1 MSKIYH
7 FFKHISKP
15 ILEENTFGKIWH
27 FLNDW
32 ILNNVW
38 IVTLIII
45 FLGVTFEIVL
55 IRTFEFFKK
64 KLELWENGSSCSQK
78 NEDNFPKGMTYA
90 MESWSISHTTSME
103 RIETFSRSMS
113 SNPPS
118 EEIRYNTIERTIS
131 SDEWEHQRSHFC
143 ESHASSGGTNTPL
156 SMFHSKVKDIFSNS
170 FPRKDPPS
178 KYQTEQFSSNNLRST
193 MKTSGPKTSL
203 SDALNL
209 QHTLRFTRAKDLH
222 VAPSPPVHFF
232 LSSEQITHVEENIR
246 RKISVNPKARSWR
259 GAEGLLPRAQ
269 KPSTHSCYSHNE
281 GVIPGEARTTFPDQS
296 AVRNQLIHEAQCTS
310 ETQQFIHDQDSDS
323 SQPGFSEP
331 AFFLRPP
338 FSSSAQNSVQA
349 QQIDHE
355 NKGHHFNHT
364 LCIVETEYSTKGIE
378 SAEYFSKTQSFVYFN
393 DQNKRNHLGKVQ
405 NSVFQNA
412 EFLSL
417 NSNLLAEA
425 VAQHK
430 TAPGQQPLASLE
442 SNQYDAYSSVPLSH
456 SIKTQRN
463 GRKTADSERKLGLR
477 ALPPKAKQT
486 SPSRV
491 FPIVVCRTSENKI
504 ALRCRKKKRAHQRKI
519 MSAIAS
525 HLISASK
532 LITPHDKTYF
542 SKCPVAVIPDLVKYE
557 HFLQES
563 LDTEEVNYTSSNDTV
578 RLGAIENTE
587 QSFMVN
593 APQLA
598 APCLF
603 DLNIPIHEGLSGVL
617 SESAQKDA
625 SFPQTESDREM
636 KVQKDIENTE
646 NGEKSA
652 VGTPGIQKCFS
663 NDSVQHAKNSGE
675 IVLNFPGVN
684 LLISLGSQ
692 KHEEN
697 EFKDKNVQVITG
709 SRNLKEEKPL
719 TATIRDYGNASESEK
734 PERDIRS
741 NKTNRHQDEGMSD
754 TYHNTTQ
761 VTISQFFDMEMCNKL
776 KANAGTVTINCSHT
790 ALKQEELLDG
800 KKIQEV
806 KHIDKCS
813 RLRKPQEWWDS
824 EEEENRETVG
834 PLAEAFRVSICLKPK
849 DECVQL
855 EMGPIQSGKRKMQ
868 RPKKEVRSQT
878 VSTETV
884 WETDPC
890 PLTNPL
896 QVEQV
901 KQRTDKPPDRDKAA
915 SPVHPALIPENSP
928 AAEGLI
934 ETTRHKTPFCEKPT
948 QTPDGH
954 ITEDKENLKRDL
966 RAVATRPFKVRRNSS
981 GPKNG
986 LGVKHKVIKVK
997 KPAFSSR
1004 CSLTARDTLNHK
1016 RKVGDSFERLIK
1028 QTLCDV
1034 TLAPV
1039 PPNVHPL
1046 GSSIHSN
1053 KTSIK
1058 ITPPKTHVEK
1068 KEKNLDSLHK
1078 ESVDTLEVQLCQRVK
1093 LVEQVLPETVAHV
1106 KRNHRRDAHP
1116 VKEMKMEKEL
1126 FQGASSTEAIRE
1138 SVDSLRM
1145 GSFCVANTNTGTSI
1159 EAELEYSAELEWGPP
1174 TSGDLLTGDPLI
1186 QSRERNVPSRKNDT
1200 REISCGFTQKAFS
1213 CSLNYRMSVLTHSNK
1228 KKNPTRFTNKSAV
1241 RLTYMNK
1248 VKPPASRTLST
1259 TGNKKN
1265 LKLDLK
1271 TKLKRINH
1279 AKSVFLESQNTLCLF
1294 IDRRL
1299 QEGFCHAQLK
1309 QGELAG
1315 KIGVDGVAESRTFYN
1330 REKKHQEKQ
1339 EPFVQ
1344 AALQHDQHERAAAN
1358 QRKDT
1363 LPDEPDPSPTSVSQ
1377 EQPANCQGVKSQK
1390 DSLQS
1395 ASEDS
1400 LQTAPIQA
1408 EGFRQTTRTENGE
1421 NFPVV
1426 PKNLSLEAENSS
1438 SGELTDIAD
1447 DDLESDEKSEQE
1459 LDLDPVGK
1467 EAESSRSL
1475 QVTFLQSSDSDTR
1488 SFASRRKEKKHA
1500 LRRSKKQ
1507 TTESRKYGKMREIK
1521 TSDSQTVNFRYS
1533 NKLKHVEMNDP
1544 QQRGSLA
1551 SVCLEIIHPNVY
1563 IMFNKKRR
1571 KSKSRAGKQKIRRLG
1586 CMQQTREKSPDGGNA
1601 QFLASADLSSSSSM
1615 KSDEEEGEEEPERF
1629 LPLILDVH
1637 QGKDHDLVKSDTQ
1650 LNQVQR
1656 TITQVQPQTPPEV
1669 TSCSTLCAIP
1679 GEFQLEKPE
1688 DSALSERDRDLS
1700 GDRRHKGQ
1708 AADSEKEAQGPPASH
1723 TNPKQSGGKKY
1734 DAAKMNGRHQE
1745 KKLAAETSSLTNVT
1759 LDIKTSSKMDSGKGT
1774 PDEKTPCSIQ
1784 WNLETLLHKRK
1795 VPLDDIRKND
1805 LQDKDEK
1812 ENDDD
1817 ALLKPFSQDSRDFVL
1832 CPHQSRDPNSQKLR
1846 EQREKNIL
1854 FVVEQ
1859 DIPQQSQPADLT
1871 RRACAVCVSSPKVP
1885 PIQPEESRIDDVSTD
1900 RAKYDIPADGTHAQ
1914 KQYSW
1919 DRLEREGLK
1928 NDLQATITESSNLLP
1943 PEVLRSKRKSKV
1955 STGKA
1960 LQGKMWSTG
1969 VTMKRK
1975 KAFVSKTLTIP
1986 HCGHRNNLLPKTWK
2000 SLISE
2005 LLIQSA
2011 LLPDTLNIIISKNS
2025 TAEKNK
2031 RSLTQELAATM
2042 LGSLSFSTPT
2052 SKERESL
2059 ETLDKGNEMINS
2071 SLTVSTPQSNTV
2083 SVKPPLLNTE
2093 GSETGSIPCDTT
2105 RDEGPRRKCDDA
2117 ISEQKTC
2124 AQKDFPSLEPSQEPS
2139 PVSSE
2144 SKCENGTL
2152 EFSGKKYISPK
2163 ARQASR
2169 LLHIARHYRRVHRK
2183 NRHHKGKHQLKRDK
2197 CMEEALFYAVEDAE
2211 SCPLTLPTDE
2221 LSLDTAARAAF
2232 SSRIPQRSNAK
2243 EKAELQASLSTTFLR
2258 PFLSD
2263 CKSQMDTGQLS
2274 ENEITLNR
2282 KCSATKKKKISVSKI
2297 IKIDGHFITNHKKF
2311 KLRAKMKAIWLSE
2324 NTTDVFQ
2331 HIIRFLLTNSNVE
2344 NPFKAEIGLGVS
2356 KSAHTRPTHGA
2367 SPAEGI
2373 AECDDSV
2380 DKVGSSFLKDAK
2392 VHVGQRWGEKQE
2404 VLITEPAPFYTN
2416 NLTASAHLMKKPSLE
2431 ESKGILFREYL
2442 PQTRQT
2448 YEANSEINVKMK
2460 TDSKQ
2465 VSLKE
2470 ALSYT
2475 EKPHNCP
2482 EVSESTSTTTKHG
2495 VRNTH
2500 QSSLKEKS
2508 SFYLTGTVTS
2518 IAGHLIAAKEF
2529 KRHVGSIR
2537 APNLSMYKGIPSQVK
2552 SMESQSPP
2560 GYHAAGN
2567 IKKTQDSKT
2576 LEIKVDNGEVNTDM
2590 KSTYMCMPSQQV
2602 NMESSQHVR
2611 DMYEKSSEGNGLDK
2625 AQMKRKEEFAQLP
2638 FGADQ
2643 KRQPGPVKS
2652 DVRCANM
2659 VHCKDM
2665 LQKTGIYLI
2674 DQEGNVKVGEEFNQE
2689 VVLSSTTHTLQMGK
2703 QSSEFKTDW
2712 KTKSKAFALP
2722 RKQEKLNVLG
2732 PTWSSYASDTS
2743 YPETI
2748 RQKDKAK
2755 IANVKITVGAKQTK
2769 LKAKKISARLLLR
2782 HGDSSNK
2789 KELAHSMPRQHRNA
2803 LGLRRNVQN
2812 LVLKA
2817 NLSLGCFVSPVT
2829 KLSSVTSEKGK
2840 LGGRKDILPQKIM
2853 EKPSNQRQKSGSGCV
2868 DVPRKVEESEKEM
2881 HDEST
2886 FKDIHRQFIQQF
2898 CVKSEETKEHHS
2910 SKFDNLQRKTN
2921 SELTFQ
2927 KDETDNIGLATSR
2940 SRGGTK
2946 VCTGPQDSLQQGY
2959 PLKQGVI
2966 LQTMKKFPRF
2976 GMTNKFIKN
2985 QDIKTSSPLMIGEME
3000 VMENPLDP
3008 NESLLIPRL
3017 MVQQQNMFT
3026 DPLPGSIPSQVP
3038 CQPHTEEPKENMK
3051 KSDKLLKNSTPQL
3064 KKVSNAEY
3072 ISDMDHVSRSI
3083 EKLLLHIKE
3092 QGKRRKRSRGGNNFE
3107 TAEDIKATMMNPT
3120 PFPNI
3125 SPPRTQF
3132 INTMN
3137 SGVFGQRDGTEPNE
3151 SVATLWTQQRLCV
3164 QGTSL
3169 DYTQELTSKVICHNK
3184 RRAACTEGIL
3194 CHKMKLRKT
3203 TSRKFLGVT
3212 GYGAH
3217 RDKRHSFKTEKELP
3231 QEKTVADLPWKDFC
3245 ASGYTVSQIKKL
3257 REVKEGKGK
3266 PQRPLNGTNKL
3277 SMQPTDNNSTS
3288 STIRKPVQ
3296 YATMK
3301 QKEHQVLL
3309 LDITP
3314 QNKDQLMPGQQVE
3327 KPRSINW
3334 SVHLEKE
3341 AYRVVFPETEETDS
3355 SRLAAQRPRADTECE
3370 FSTAERVEQ
3379 GVRKDSIKHALSVP
3393 PRRGGPEQTNI
3404 SSSKE
3409 HDVFLVELDTFQ
3421 KETCKLQ
3428 DLFKRESWPAG
3439 LENVPCPFR
3448 EPFHLESAQVAKEV
3462 GMDHNINDISRLF
3475 GLRETDP
3482 ELGSKA
3488 QAFLCTDLEN
3498 LYQTGTVLR
3507 GHAKS
3512 GHRPRILLNSVPCHK
3527 RAPPHSKPSSSTTRK
3542 DSGARA
3548 IGAKMN
3554 LKGKEKAEPTASPL
3568 KLNRQ
3573 KMEISKKIRA
3583 KQLTI
3588 FAQNKEQIM
3597 EFFLSCVLYKL
3608 QTENAQKEISAEAA
3622 LDSEIFNPVLG
3633 KAASEGKILGG
3644 HSPSSEGVNLHAKG
3658 GAEHPEGACE
3668 PIPAAGTHSLRDT
3681 HQITAPQVEKKLKT
3695 VDSLDYHALNAEK
3708 EEHNDRTKE
3717 QNRYRLSFSLKS
3729 FEEHLS
3735 CSQKDSYVQPHL
3747 EPHTK
3752 EALLKVGNVS
3762 SKIKGPDLSS
3772 KAQVSTRSECR
3783 PAWILPSVILEQ
3795 TKEQDPELPLE
3806 SGSKTINCP
3815 SFLPSKKLSAG
3826 VQISK
3831 LVSNDS
3837 SCMPTVSEKELLLR
3851 ASQKE
3856 QEACLSKLFL
3866 HCFSLCLKFLHEKQK
3881 GNIEYRAMNDTIHPE
3896 RKTLNSKKLVRP
3908 NDYTPSNIAELHCYK
3923 KEKMIWIK
3931 HGKDKP
3937 GSVVIEA
3944 SDSIPLPHL
3953 KLNKETSDV
3962 LISSD
3967 IRQEK
3972 HNSQGEKN
3980 GMKGTDMK
3988 RIMVSDITFKT
3999 EELSLS
4005 YPFSAKKL
4013 TLLFDSIERQG
4024 KVLEGL
4030 SKSDTK
4036 LKNSCISLPPLLHR
4050 NLNSRIKVEKRKSE
4064 QLKCCLPPLKPLL
4077 SLNDRKVPF
4086 SKAFS
4091 RDKLCKLTELKYAPQ
4106 RKEYRNNIVH
4116 LKDRLSLID
4125 IAQKGKTAPFKYLP
4139 QGKAKW
4145 WNNKEPTQEEEKNTV
4160 RKDVRDKE
4168 IPKLVDQNVKK
4179 IAQSHALSIKELQRE
4194 TQEEKLVD
4202 HINTVVAFSISQLQ
4216 LNKFSD
4222 TQIVDREVYNEIN
4235 SLKEHAA
4242 QEEKEGREKDGAANS
4257 IVHAKNIYSKAKK
4270 SPTLLMQNLSDLQG
4284 KTREQGGEVKEGG
4297 IKPGVTLTE
4306 KSSKTSVATSP
4317 QPTLTVSA
4325 RIKKDCTTV
4334 LTRSSVSLGYV
4345 QNPLVSEG
4353 GIYKQQIAGDTSIS
4367 LQNEKQPTSEEK
4379 EEAGMQMAKIITTH
4393 TYQETRVQERKDKR
4407 VLDLT
4412 KSSPLLPNQS
4422 HPKLSEKLELSDTK
4436 LRLRNSAL
4444 QRSSTKGETVPRE
4457 AIVGDT
4463 MKDVKKQH
4471 ISQREQ
4477 TYQKEIIDRQRVNV
4491 TLKLHKLLLPQKL
4504 YRTELHIYNNVPKP
4518 KEHDSNSEP
4527 RDLRKMPTSQ
4537 PSPTNIPLCKGVQ
4550 VDEER
4555 LRSTLSSPDAEKIV
4569 DKEAMCSPVRKGKQ
4583 HKKQMKITVG
4593 LPAGMQCK
4601 RTKVSPI
4608 PHLLNTKEIVLN
4620 MKFLEKKEH
4629 NGKSE
4634 LAVVATQSFRS
4645 LPSHPSEYSQDKTQR
4660 GAARGTGHS
4669 YPQGN
4674 FQEAADAQEPAT
4686 KESAPVESDCIVKTT
4701 EYNVLEKSKSV
4712 IRVHQISEHP
4722 QVEMEYES
4730 DPQDNKIYL
4739 TRLGT
4744 IKKEKMLQMSFEEQK
4759 GQPEKREKETS
4770 TQIGHWEKENEL
4782 KDNLSNKTSPKFSV
4796 SLTKISL
4803 KEALV
4808 TSDTL
4813 VCSKRSVAG
4822 RQQETGSGSFMTS
4835 EKGRRSNASLSKML
4849 TPAKMSQN
4857 KEEQNVNMEEQ
4868 AMPQSKCGQMIKS
4881 KSSPPNGPGHSKN
4894 QSIPL
4899 QTDVIK
4905 KTSVSIHLQTQS
4917 GVHVST
4923 TEFNATRRKENSP
4936 SIVPEE
4942 EQCDGALPPKS
4953 HESPLQSEHLEE
4965 TNTVS
4970 DENLK
4975 QTKPEVDSNDSAS
4988 QKEGALKAGGSG
5000 GVALEEDRS
5009 EMQPSCIVQLENK
5022 AREPTSSRTSLVFPP
5037 ATEEPDFETQVG
5049 TCRENGYPP
5058 EEKLKR
5064 ELELSTAK
5072 QNIQGQKLL
5081 ETRKPS
5087 SLYVYIPDCP
5097 ESQKSGFAE
5106 TNLKRELKPKYLTRR
5121 IPKHPI
5127 SKTLGIIGCGR
5138 SSRQRKL
5145 EYAFKKP
5152 KTVVPSS
5159 QRAAGITVSSLCV
5172 SMISPPHNE
5181 GPVELET
5188 NPRREKR
5195 VCHSEFQKKLSDARD
5210 TKDILTRAKELS
5222 KLSMHLDC
5230 KATEIKLSQIPEIVT
5245 ISCQKCN
5252 SQPQRTTEDYSRRL
5266 YLKHIKIN
5274 FTSPKAGT
5282 IHDNLENNYRRD
5294 FPPVSCVKTKYVSN
5308 SSEVVTEAKGIKKQE
5323 SVTSPETP
5331 RHILQ
5336 KFSEKGRDNLLL
5348 HFETKALE
5356 IKTSTLPGTAAQSYA
5371 MASSQDRSKPLFTC
5385 IHSAT
5390 KEQKRTNR
5398 VVVLFDEKSF
5408 CEIDRD
5414 LQRKYLRSVP
5424 RPSVPVVSKA
5434 NVLPK
5439 HTYKLDVGS
5448 GSECKTAEDREES
5461 SSLLLDT
5468 GLLQHVPFQ
5477 KKNPQE
5483 SSFFTRKFQEP
5494 PHALAFS
5501 TDLQGTKPNDTMI
5514 PSELKL
5520 QMTPEK
5526 DKQCHLCF
5534 QETSLYKH
5542 YSISGTQQKTADLAS
5557 SHSSLISDHWTNDG
5571 PLNTETSTTDLAE
5584 CPSSEES
5591 DSEECMFIGN
5601 NFYVIKGSQKFLFE
5615 VPTAISLADLHR
5627 VDGATL
5633 LKSVHRDDP
5642 NDHHT
5647 RTQKKHTS
5655 LVAQPCYQSGNS
5667 RKHRLNS
5674 KMQSP
5679 DGLGH
5684 SPSNIVEIESTT
5696 SSITFSEDKHQ
5707 TRTTWSRTSYSLAS
5721 SASESNTKLNLAKK
5735 YLMSYVYP
5743 QVKER
5748 RKAKSNLWRK
5758 FNIFQHSKYSPS
5770 HSGEKHARRKRLYHY
5785 ESEESN
5791 PPTNWMPEPSAHQ
5804 QNIKFYPE
5812 RRENQPFF
5820 YACVPA
5826 DSVDVIPQTI
5836 RWLIPSKILQKSNFH
5851 IPQVASISKS
5861 WKLCSS
5867 SKKLL
5872 GLLAGAFNIV
5882 RHG

>member
-1 MSKIYH
+1 
-7 FFKHISKP
+7 
-15 ILEENTFGKIWH
+15 
-27 FLNDW
+27 
-32 ILNNVW
+32 
-38 IVTLIII
+38 
-45 FLGVTFEIVL
+45 
-55 IRTFEFFKK
+55 
-64 KLELWENGSSCSQK
+64 
-78 NEDNFPKGMTYA
+78 

-103 RIETFSRSMS
+103 S
-113 SNPPS
+113 
-118 EEIRYNTIERTIS
+118 
-131 SDEWEHQRSHFC
+131 
-143 ESHASSGGTNTPL
+143 
-156 SMFHSKVKDIFSNS
+156 
-170 FPRKDPPS
+170 
-178 KYQTEQFSSNNLRST
+178 
-193 MKTSGPKTSL
+193 
-203 SDALNL
+203 
-209 QHTLRFTRAKDLH
+209 
-222 VAPSPPVHFF
+222 
-232 LSSEQITHVEENIR
+232 
-246 RKISVNPKARSWR
+246 
-259 GAEGLLPRAQ
+259 
-269 KPSTHSCYSHNE
+269 
-281 GVIPGEARTTFPDQS
+281 
-296 AVRNQLIHEAQCTS
+296 
-310 ETQQFIHDQDSDS
+310 
-323 SQPGFSEP
+323 
-331 AFFLRPP
+331 
-338 FSSSAQNSVQA
+338 
-349 QQIDHE
+349 
-355 NKGHHFNHT
+355 
-364 LCIVETEYSTKGIE
+364 
-378 SAEYFSKTQSFVYFN
+378 
-393 DQNKRNHLGKVQ
+393 
-405 NSVFQNA
+405 
-412 EFLSL
+412 
-417 NSNLLAEA
+417 LLAEA

-430 TAPGQQPLASLE
+430 TASLE
-442 SNQYDAYSSVPLSH
+442 SKQCDAYGSVPLSPP
-456 SIKTQRN
+456 ITRQRN
-463 GRKTADSERKLGLR
+463 GRKTPDSERKPGLR

-491 FPIVVCRTSENKI
+491 FPIGVCRTSENKI
-504 ALRCRKKKRAHQRKI
+504 ALRCGKKKRAHQRKI

-525 HLISASK
+525 HLISAST
-532 LITPHDKTYF
+532 LITLHDKKYF
-542 SKCPVAVIPDLVKYE
+542 PTCPVAVIPDLIKCE
-557 HFLQES
+557 HFLQKS
-563 LDTEEVNYTSSNDTV
+563 LDTEKVNYTNSNGTV
-578 RLGAIENTE
+578 RLGTIENTE
-587 QSFMVN
+587 HSFMVN
-593 APQLA
+593 TPQLA

-603 DLNIPIHEGLSGVL
+603 DLNIPIREGLSGVL
-617 SESAQKDA
+617 SESAQRDA
-625 SFPQTESDREM
+625 SFPQIESDREM
-636 KVQKDIENTE
+636 KVQKDVKNTE
-646 NGEKSA
+646 NREKSA

-663 NDSVQHAKNSGE
+663 NDGGQNAKNSGE
-675 IVLNFPGVN
+675 IILNFPGVN

-697 EFKDKNVQVITG
+697 EFKDINVRVVMG
-709 SRNLKEEKPL
+709 SRDLKEEKPL
-719 TATIRDYGNASESEK
+719 TANIRDYGNPSESEK
-734 PERDIRS
+734 PECDTRS
-741 NKTNRHQDEGMSD
+741 NETNRHQEEGMSD

-761 VTISQFFDMEMCNKL
+761 ATISQFFDMEMGNKL
-776 KANAGTVTINCSHT
+776 KANAGTATINCSHT
-790 ALKQEELLDG
+790 ALQQEELLDG

-806 KHIDKCS
+806 KHIDK
-813 RLRKPQEWWDS
+813 RPGLRKPQEWWDS
-824 EEEENRETVG
+824 EEKENRGTVG
-834 PLAEAFRVSICLKPK
+834 PLLEAFRVGIRLEPK
-849 DECVQL
+849 DECAQL

-868 RPKKEVRSQT
+868 RPKKEVQSPT
-878 VSTETV
+878 TSTETV
-884 WETDPC
+884 WETGPC
-890 PLTNPL
+890 PSTNPL

-915 SPVHPALIPENSP
+915 SPGHPALMPENSP

-934 ETTRHKTPFCEKPT
+934 ETAGHKTPFWGKPT

-954 ITEDKENLKRDL
+954 ITEDKENLKGDL
-966 RAVATRPFKVRRNSS
+966 RAVATGPFKVRKKSS
-981 GPKNG
+981 GPRNG
-986 LGVKHKVIKVK
+986 LGVKNKIIKVK

-1004 CSLTARDTLNHK
+1004 RSVTARDTLNHK

-1028 QTLCDV
+1028 RTLRDG

-1039 PPNVHPL
+1039 RLNVHPP

-1058 ITPPKTHVEK
+1058 RTPPKTQVEK

-1078 ESVDTLEVQLCQRVK
+1078 ESKTVDTLDVQLCHGVK
-1093 LVEQVLPETVAHV
+1093 LVERVLPETVAHV
-1106 KRNHRRDAHP
+1106 KGDHRRDAHP
-1116 VKEMKMEKEL
+1116 VKERKMEKGW

-1145 GSFCVANTNTGTSI
+1145 DSSCVANTNTGTSMQ
-1159 EAELEYSAELEWGPP
+1159 AELRYSAELELGPP
-1174 TSGDLLTGDPLI
+1174 PSGELLTGDPLI

-1228 KKNPTRFTNKSAV
+1228 KRNPTRFTNKSAL
-1241 RLTYMNK
+1241 RLMHVKK

-1279 AKSVFLESQNTLCLF
+1279 AKSVFLESQNTLCLV

-1299 QEGFCHAQLK
+1299 QGGFCRAQLK
-1309 QGELAG
+1309 QGELAS
-1315 KIGVDGVAESRTFYN
+1315 KIGVDSVAESRTFYN
-1330 REKKHQEKQ
+1330 REQKRQEKQ

-1344 AALQHDQHERAAAN
+1344 AAPQHDQHQWAAAN
-1358 QRKDT
+1358 QRNDT
-1363 LPDEPDPSPTSVSQ
+1363 LPDEPDPSPISLSQ
-1377 EQPANCQGVKSQK
+1377 EQPANRQGVKSQK

-1400 LQTAPIQA
+1400 LQMAPIQA
-1408 EGFRQTTRTENGE
+1408 EGFRQTTRTENGG

-1426 PKNLSLEAENSS
+1426 PKNFSLEAGNSS
-1438 SGELTDIAD
+1438 SGELTDTAD
-1447 DDLESDEKSEQE
+1447 DDLESDEESEQE
-1459 LDLDPVGK
+1459 LDLYPVGK
-1467 EAESSRSL
+1467 EVESSRSL

-1488 SFASRRKEKKHA
+1488 SFASRRKEKKYA

-1507 TTESRKYGKMREIK
+1507 TTVSRKYRKMREIK
-1521 TSDSQTVNFRYS
+1521 TSDSQTVNFRYI
-1533 NKLKHVEMNDP
+1533 NKLNHVEMNDP
-1544 QQRGSLA
+1544 QQRGSIA
-1551 SVCLEIIHPNVY
+1551 SVCLETIHSKVY
-1563 IMFNKKRR
+1563 ILFNKKRR

-1601 QFLASADLSSSSSM
+1601 QSLASADLSSSSSM
-1615 KSDEEEGEEEPERF
+1615 KSNEEKGEEEPERF
-1629 LPLILDVH
+1629 LVTQKSLPLILDVH
-1637 QGKDHDLVKSDTQ
+1637 QEKDHDLVKSDTQ
-1650 LNQVQR
+1650 LNQVGAI
-1656 TITQVQPQTPPEV
+1656 ITQVQPQTPTEV
-1669 TSCSTLCAIP
+1669 TSYSTLCAIP
-1679 GEFQLEKPE
+1679 VEFQLGNLE
-1688 DSALSERDRDLS
+1688 DSVLSERDRGLS

-1708 AADSEKEAQGPPASH
+1708 AADGEKEAQGSPASH
-1723 TNPKQSGGKKY
+1723 TNPKQSGGKNC
-1734 DAAKMNGRHQE
+1734 DAAQMNSRHQE

-1759 LDIKTSSKMDSGKGT
+1759 LDINTSSKVDSEKGT
-1774 PDEKTPCSIQ
+1774 PGEKTPCSIQ
-1784 WNLETLLHKRK
+1784 WNLEKRK
-1795 VPLDDIRKND
+1795 VPLDDIKEND
-1805 LQDKDEK
+1805 LQDKEEK

-1817 ALLKPFSQDSRDFVL
+1817 ALLKPFSQYSRDFVL

-1871 RRACAVCVSSPKVP
+1871 RRECAVCISSPKGP
-1885 PIQPEESRIDDVSTD
+1885 TIQPEESRIDEVSTD
-1900 RAKYDIPADGTHAQ
+1900 RAKYDIPADGTHVH
-1914 KQYSW
+1914 KRYSW
-1919 DRLEREGLK
+1919 DGLEREGLK

-1969 VTMKRK
+1969 VTMKRR
-1975 KAFVSKTLTIP
+1975 KAFASKTLTIP
-1986 HCGHRNNLLPKTWK
+1986 QCGHRNNLLPKTWK

-2031 RSLTQELAATM
+2031 RPLTQELAATM

-2052 SKERESL
+2052 SKERENS

-2083 SVKPPLLNTE
+2083 SVMPPLLNTE
-2093 GSETGSIPCDTT
+2093 GSETGSIPCDAT
-2105 RDEGPRRKCDDA
+2105 RDEGPRRKCDYA
-2117 ISEQKTC
+2117 ISEQKTW
-2124 AQKDFPSLEPSQEPS
+2124 AEKDFTSLEPSQEPS

-2144 SKCENGTL
+2144 SKCEDGTL

-2169 LLHIARHYRRVHRK
+2169 LLHIARHYTRVHRK
-2183 NRHHKGKHQLKRDK
+2183 NRHHMGKHQLKRDK
-2197 CMEEALFYAVEDAE
+2197 CMEEALLYAVEDAE
-2211 SCPLTLPTDE
+2211 SCPLKLPTDE
-2221 LSLDTAARAAF
+2221 LSLDTAAGAAF

-2258 PFLSD
+2258 PFDFFISVLSD
-2263 CKSQMDTGQLS
+2263 CKSQVDTGKLS

-2282 KCSATKKKKISVSKI
+2282 RCSATKKEKISVSKI

-2311 KLRAKMKAIWLSE
+2311 KVRAKMKAVWLSE
-2324 NTTDVFQ
+2324 NTTGVIQ
-2331 HIIRFLLTNSNVE
+2331 NIIRFLLTNSNVE
-2344 NPFKAEIGLGVS
+2344 NVFKTEIGSGVS

-2367 SPAEGI
+2367 SPAEGT

-2380 DKVGSSFLKDAK
+2380 AKVGSSFLKDAK
-2392 VHVGQRWGEKQE
+2392 VHVGQCGGEKQE
-2404 VLITEPAPFYTN
+2404 VLTEPAPFYTK
-2416 NLTASAHLMKKPSLE
+2416 NLTASARVMKKPSLE
-2431 ESKGILFREYL
+2431 EPKGILFREPL

-2448 YEANSEINVKMK
+2448 YEANSEINVKME
-2460 TDSKQ
+2460 TNSKQ

-2470 ALSYT
+2470 ALSYM

-2482 EVSESTSTTTKHG
+2482 EVSESTGTTTKHG

-2500 QSSLKEKS
+2500 QSSSKEKS

-2518 IAGHLIAAKEF
+2518 IDRHLIASKEC

-2537 APNLSMYKGIPSQVK
+2537 APNLSMYKGIPSQMK
-2552 SMESQSPP
+2552 SVESQSPP
-2560 GYHAAGN
+2560 EYHAAVN
-2567 IKKTQDSKT
+2567 IKKTQDSRT
-2576 LEIKVDNGEVNTDM
+2576 LEIKVDNGEVNTDT
-2590 KSTYMCMPSQQV
+2590 KSTYMCMPTQQV
-2602 NMESSQHVR
+2602 NMESSQHIW
-2611 DMYEKSSEGNGLDK
+2611 DMCEKSSEGNGLDK
-2625 AQMKRKEEFAQLP
+2625 AQMKRKEEFAQPP

-2652 DVRCANM
+2652 DVRSANT
-2659 VHCKDM
+2659 VHCQDM
-2665 LQKTGIYLI
+2665 LRKAGIYLI
-2674 DQEGNVKVGEEFNQE
+2674 DQEGNVKVGEEFTQE
-2689 VVLSSTTHTLQMGK
+2689 VVLPSNTHTLQVEK
-2703 QSSEFKTDW
+2703 QRSEVKTDW

-2722 RKQEKLNVLG
+2722 RKQKTLNVLG
-2732 PTWSSYASDTS
+2732 PTWSSDASDTT
-2743 YPETI
+2743 YPETT
-2748 RQKDKAK
+2748 RQKDEAK
-2755 IANVKITVGAKQTK
+2755 IANVKIAVGAKQTK
-2769 LKAKKISARLLLR
+2769 LKAEKTSVRLLLTVGAKQTKLRAEKTSVRLLLR
-2782 HGDSSNK
+2782 RGDSGDK
-2789 KELAHSMPRQHRNA
+2789 KDLGRGMPCQHRNA
-2803 LGLRRNVQN
+2803 IGLRRNGQN

-2829 KLSSVTSEKGK
+2829 KLTSVKLEEGK
-2840 LGGRKDILPQKIM
+2840 LGGRENILPRDIM
-2853 EKPSNQRQKSGSGCV
+2853 ETPSNQRRKSGSGCV
-2868 DVPRKVEESEKEM
+2868 DVPRKVEENMKDE
-2881 HDEST
+2881 HDDCA

-2898 CVKSEETKEHHS
+2898 WVKSEETKEHHS
-2910 SKFDNLQRKTN
+2910 CKFDNFQRKTN
-2921 SELTFQ
+2921 SELTSQ

-2946 VCTGPQDSLQQGY
+2946 VSTGPQDTLQQGY

-2966 LQTMKKFPRF
+2966 LQTMKEFPRF
-2976 GMTNKFIKN
+2976 GMTNKFIKK
-2985 QDIKTSSPLMIGEME
+2985 QDTKTSSPQMIGEI
-3000 VMENPLDP
+3000 MENPLDT

-3017 MVQQQNMFT
+3017 VVQQQNMFT

-3051 KSDKLLKNSTPQL
+3051 KSDKLFKNSTPQL

-3083 EKLLLHIKE
+3083 EKLLLLIKE
-3092 QGKRRKRSRGGNNFE
+3092 QGKRRKRSRGGNHFE

-3120 PFPNI
+3120 PFPNN

-3137 SGVFGQRDGTEPNE
+3137 SGVFGQRDGTEP
-3151 SVATLWTQQRLCV
+3151 SRGVATLWTQQRWCV

-3184 RRAACTEGIL
+3184 RRAACMEGIL
-3194 CHKMKLRKT
+3194 CHKTIKMKLRKT
-3203 TSRKFLGVT
+3203 TSRKFLSVT
-3212 GYGAH
+3212 RYGAH
-3217 RDKRHSFKTEKELP
+3217 SDRKERRHSIKTKKELP
-3231 QEKTVADLPWKDFC
+3231 QGKTVADLLWKDFC

-3257 REVKEGKGK
+3257 QEVKEGKGK
-3266 PQRPLNGTNKL
+3266 SRRPLNGTNML

-3288 STIRKPVQ
+3288 STIRKSVQ
-3296 YATMK
+3296 YTTMK

-3327 KPRSINW
+3327 KPRYINW

-3341 AYRVVFPETEETDS
+3341 AYRVVFPETEDTNS

-3370 FSTAERVEQ
+3370 FSTAQRVEQ
-3379 GVRKDSIKHALSVP
+3379 GVRKDSIKHALSAP
-3393 PRRGGPEQTNI
+3393 PRRGGPEQMNS

-3428 DLFKRESWPAG
+3428 ELFKRESWPAG

-3448 EPFHLESAQVAKEV
+3448 EPFHLESAKVAKEV
-3462 GMDHNINDISRLF
+3462 GTDHKINNISHLF

-3527 RAPPHSKPSSSTTRK
+3527 RAPRHSKPSSSTTRK
-3542 DSGARA
+3542 DSGASA

-3554 LKGKEKAEPTASPL
+3554 LKGKGKAEPTASPL

-3573 KMEISKKIRA
+3573 KVEISKKIRA

-3622 LDSEIFNPVLG
+3622 LESKIFNPALG
-3633 KAASEGKILGG
+3633 KAASAGKILGG

-3658 GAEHPEGACE
+3658 GAEHPEDACE
-3668 PIPAAGTHSLRDT
+3668 PIPASGTHSLRGT
-3681 HQITAPQVEKKLKT
+3681 HQITSPQVEKELKT
-3695 VDSLDYHALNAEK
+3695 VDSLDSHALNAEK

-3729 FEEHLS
+3729 LEEHLS
-3735 CSQKDSYVQPHL
+3735 CSRYDSYVQPHL

-3762 SKIKGPDLSS
+3762 SKVKGPDLSS
-3772 KAQVSTRSECR
+3772 EAQESTGSECQ

-3815 SFLPSKKLSAG
+3815 SLLPSKKLSAG
-3826 VQISK
+3826 VQRSK
-3831 LVSNDS
+3831 SVSNDS

-3851 ASQKE
+3851 ACQKK
-3856 QEACLSKLFL
+3856 QKVCLSKLFL
-3866 HCFSLCLKFLHEKQK
+3866 HCFSLSLKFLHEKQK

-3908 NDYTPSNIAELHCYK
+3908 NDYTPSNNSELHCYK

-3937 GSVVIEA
+3937 GSVVIKA
-3944 SDSIPLPHL
+3944 RDSIPLPHL
-3953 KLNKETSDV
+3953 NLNKET
-3962 LISSD
+3962 SD

-3980 GMKGTDMK
+3980 DIKGADMQ
-3988 RIMVSDITFKT
+3988 RIMVSNITFKT

-4005 YPFSAKKL
+4005 YPFSGKKL

-4024 KVLEGL
+4024 KVREGS

-4036 LKNSCISLPPLLHR
+4036 LKNSCISLPPLLHP
-4050 NLNSRIKVEKRKSE
+4050 NLNSRTKAKKHKSE

-4091 RDKLCKLTELKYAPQ
+4091 RDKLCKLTELKCAPQ

-4116 LKDRLSLID
+4116 LKDRLSLMD
-4125 IAQKGKTAPFKYLP
+4125 IAQKGKTPPFKYLP
-4139 QGKAKW
+4139 QGKAKR
-4145 WNNKEPTQEEEKNTV
+4145 WNNKEPTQEEGKNTV
-4160 RKDVRDKE
+4160 REDVRAKE
-4168 IPKLVDQNVKK
+4168 IPKLINQSVKK
-4179 IAQSHALSIKELQRE
+4179 LARSHALSIKELQRE
-4194 TQEEKLVD
+4194 TQEGKLVD
-4202 HINTVVAFSISQLQ
+4202 QINTVVALSISRLQ
-4216 LNKFSD
+4216 LNTFSD
-4222 TQIVDREVYNEIN
+4222 TQIVDREVYSEIN
-4235 SLKEHAA
+4235 ALEEHAA
-4242 QEEKEGREKDGAANS
+4242 QEEKEGREKNGTVNN
-4257 IVHAKNIYSKAKK
+4257 IVRAGDIYSKAKK
-4270 SPTLLMQNLSDLQG
+4270 SPTLPVQNLSDLQG
-4284 KTREQGGEVKEGG
+4284 KTREQGGEVKEDGS
-4297 IKPGVTLTE
+4297 KPGVTLTQ

-4353 GIYKQQIAGDTSIS
+4353 GIHKQQIAGDTSIS

-4379 EEAGMQMAKIITTH
+4379 EEAGMQIAKIITTH
-4393 TYQETRVQERKDKR
+4393 TYQETMVQELKDKQ

-4412 KSSPLLPNQS
+4412 KSSSLLPDQS
-4422 HPKLSEKLELSDTK
+4422 HPKLSEKLEFSDTK
-4436 LRLRNSAL
+4436 LRLRNLAL
-4444 QRSSTKGETVPRE
+4444 QRSSTKEETVPRE

-4471 ISQREQ
+4471 ASPREQ
-4477 TYQKEIIDRQRVNV
+4477 TYHKEIIDRQEVNV
-4491 TLKLHKLLLPQKL
+4491 TLRLHKLLLSQKL
-4504 YRTELHIYNNVPKP
+4504 YRTELHIHINVPKP
-4518 KEHDSNSEP
+4518 KEQ
-4527 RDLRKMPTSQ
+4527 DLRKMRTSQ
-4537 PSPTNIPLCKGVQ
+4537 PSPTNISLCKGVQ

-4555 LRSTLSSPDAEKIV
+4555 LRSKLSSPDAEKIV
-4569 DKEAMCSPVRKGKQ
+4569 DKEAVCGPVRKGKQ
-4583 HKKQMKITVG
+4583 YKKRIKITAG
-4593 LPAGMQCK
+4593 LPAGVHCK

-4608 PHLLNTKEIVLN
+4608 PYLLNTKEIVLN
-4620 MKFLEKKEH
+4620 MKFLEKKVH

-4634 LAVVATQSFRS
+4634 LAVVATRSFLS
-4645 LPSHPSEYSQDKTQR
+4645 LPPHPSEYSQDKTQR
-4660 GAARGTGHS
+4660 GTARGTGPS

-4686 KESAPVESDCIVKTT
+4686 KESAAVESDCIVKTT
-4701 EYNVLEKSKSV
+4701 EYNVREKSKSV
-4712 IRVHQISEHP
+4712 TRVHQISEHP
-4722 QVEMEYES
+4722 QVEMENES
-4730 DPQDNKIYL
+4730 DPQDHQIYL

-4744 IKKEKMLQMSFEEQK
+4744 ITKEKMLHMSFEEQK
-4759 GQPEKREKETS
+4759 GQPEKCEKETS
-4770 TQIGHWEKENEL
+4770 TKIGHWEKENEL

-4796 SLTKISL
+4796 SPTKISL
-4803 KEALV
+4803 KEVLV

-4813 VCSKRSVAG
+4813 VCSKRSVAE
-4822 RQQETGSGSFMTS
+4822 RKQETGSGSFMTS

-4857 KEEQNVNMEEQ
+4857 KEEQNVNLEEQ

-4881 KSSPPNGPGHSKN
+4881 KSSPPNGPVHSKN
-4894 QSIPL
+4894 QRIPL
-4899 QTDVIK
+4899 QTDVDK

-4917 GVHVST
+4917 RVHMST
-4923 TEFNATRRKENSP
+4923 TEFNATRRKEDSL
-4936 SIVPEE
+4936 SIVPEQ
-4942 EQCDGALPPKS
+4942 EQCDRALPPKS

-4965 TNTVS
+4965 TNTAS
-4970 DENLK
+4970 NETLK
-4975 QTKPEVDSNDSAS
+4975 QTKPDVDSNNSAS
-4988 QKEGALKAGGSG
+4988 QKEGALKAGGSR
-5000 GVALEEDRS
+5000 GVALEEDGS
-5009 EMQPSCIVQLENK
+5009 KMQQSCIVQRENK
-5022 AREPTSSRTSLVFPP
+5022 AREPTSSPTSLALPP
-5037 ATEEPDFETQVG
+5037 ATEEPEIETQVG

-5058 EEKLKR
+5058 QEKLKR

-5081 ETRKPS
+5081 QTRMSS
-5087 SLYVYIPDCP
+5087 SLYVYIPDGP
-5097 ESQKSGFAE
+5097 ESQKSRFAE
-5106 TNLKRELKPKYLTRR
+5106 TNLKRELKPKYLTMR

-5127 SKTLGIIGCGR
+5127 SKTLGIIGCGS

-5145 EYAFKKP
+5145 KYAFKKP
-5152 KTVVPSS
+5152 KAMVPSS
-5159 QRAAGITVSSLCV
+5159 QRAAGITVSSLCLF
-5172 SMISPPHNE
+5172 MISPPHNE
-5181 GPVELET
+5181 GTVELET

-5195 VCHSEFQKKLSDARD
+5195 ACHSEFQKKLSDARD
-5210 TKDILTRAKELS
+5210 TKDVLTRVKEL
-5222 KLSMHLDC
+5222 
-5230 KATEIKLSQIPEIVT
+5230 T
-5245 ISCQKCN
+5245 
-5252 SQPQRTTEDYSRRL
+5252 
-5266 YLKHIKIN
+5266 
-5274 FTSPKAGT
+5274 GT

-5294 FPPVSCVKTKYVSN
+5294 FPPVSCVKTMYVSN
-5308 SSEVVTEAKGIKKQE
+5308 SSEVMTEAKGVKKQE
-5323 SVTSPETP
+5323 SVTSPETQS
-5331 RHILQ
+5331 HILQ
-5336 KFSEKGRDNLLL
+5336 KFSEKGRDKFLL

-5356 IKTSTLPGTAAQSYA
+5356 IKTNNLPRTAAQSYA
-5371 MASSQDRSKPLFTC
+5371 MASAQDKSKPLFTC

-5408 CEIDRD
+5408 CKIDCD
-5414 LQRKYLRSVP
+5414 LQCKYLRSVP

-5468 GLLQHVPFQ
+5468 DLLQHVPFQ

-5501 TDLQGTKPNDTMI
+5501 AALQGTKPNDTMI

-5526 DKQCHLCF
+5526 NKQCHLCF
-5534 QETSLYKH
+5534 QETRLYKH
-5542 YSISGTQQKTADLAS
+5542 YIISGTQQNTANLAS
-5557 SHSSLISDHWTNDG
+5557 SHSSWISDDCTNDG
-5571 PLNTETSTTDLAE
+5571 PLNTETSSDLAECPASDLAESPASDLAEYPASDLAECPATDLAECPATDLAECPATDLAE

-5591 DSEECMFIGN
+5591 DSEECVFIGN
-5601 NFYVIKGSQKFLFE
+5601 NFYLIKGSQKFLFE
-5615 VPTAISLADLHR
+5615 VPKAISLADLHG

-5633 LKSVHRDDP
+5633 LKSVYRDDP

-5647 RTQKKHTS
+5647 RTQRKHTS
-5655 LVAQPCYQSGNS
+5655 PVTQPYYQSGNS

-5679 DGLGH
+5679 DGLCHG
-5684 SPSNIVEIESTT
+5684 PSSIVEIESTT
-5696 SSITFSEDKHQ
+5696 SSITFSKDKHQ
-5707 TRTTWSRTSYSLAS
+5707 ARTTWSRTSYSLAS
-5721 SASESNTKLNLAKK
+5721 SATEPNTKLHLAKK
-5735 YLMSYVYP
+5735 YGKFHVYP

-5748 RKAKSNLWRK
+5748 RKAKSHLWRK
-5758 FNIFQHSKYSPS
+5758 FNIFQRSKYSPS
-5770 HSGEKHARRKRLYHY
+5770 HSGEKHTRRKSLYHY

-5791 PPTNWMPEPSAHQ
+5791 PSTHRMPEPTAHQ

-5836 RWLIPSKILQKSNFH
+5836 RWLIPSKILQESNFH
-5851 IPQVASISKS
+5851 IPQVAK
-5861 WKLCSS
+5861 SS
-5867 SKKLL
+5867 SHRARTAQSEASEPEAT
-5872 GLLAGAFNIV
+5872 GGDPAARAGGPFFRRRLPASDSSDAEPRTLQAPAGSV
-5882 RHG
+5882 QTPPLRRSPATRLRSASQRRR